1 MAHSRGRDAETGRFI
16 TVEEA
21 RRRKKTAI
29 VEKVDEKPPETKVD
43 ETPSKPKK
51 KSAKAKKK

>member
-1 MAHSRGRDAETGRFI
+1 MAHYRGRDAETGRFI

-29 VEKVDEKPPETKVD
+29 VEKVNEKPPE
-43 ETPSKPKK
+43 PNK
-51 KSAKAKKK
+51 KSGEAKKK